1 MNSLIHLKG
10 RINYLDSK
18 AKPANPQ
25 FRKGECVTLAELKM
39 HERELEYF
47 LDMPHI
53 TEQLGGVLVS
63 VHYKRVIP
71 KSRRLS
77 YYFSNGNMDANDAVV
92 GAKFGLNDAGNKFHI
107 ITYFIG
113 IETIREAI
121 NKVKSVI
128 DFMNYM
134 HLEKAD
140 EQFLKILYAPN
151 ERKKKQERG
160 AEHNASEK
168 EKQTYYLKW
177 LKDHGQSKTALGKM
191 LVETS
196 EIHTFKLPTYEVHE
210 KGNAVVTIYK
220 TKKNTIEL
228 MNQLGITISQ
238 DRIVNDTTMLLYPD
252 EILKLRADAPYLI
265 AMAVSDFCQYHFE
278 DTHLQYGGRTIPS
291 PRGEPVIGVI
301 DAPFDMNAYCAEWVE
316 YHQVFPDDI
325 SVEAQALDHGTE
337 VSSLIVDG
345 ESFNPSLADGCG
357 RFRVRH
363 FGVIAGKRGQSFSLL
378 KSIREIVEGNP
389 DIKVWNLSLGS
400 QYPIHE
406 NYISPVAALL
416 DQLQYMY
423 DIIFVIAGT
432 NDPLETRKMPM
443 GDPADSINS
452 MVVNSVRK
460 NGLPASYTRVGPV
473 LSFFRKPDISYYGG
487 DRGEWLGG
495 CTGFGKKNICGTSFA
510 APLITRKMAYMIYNL
525 HLPREVA
532 KALLLDTASGWESVK
547 NFEEIGFG
555 VPPIHIQDIVKCKDD
570 EIRFF
575 FYERAKKYQSVV
587 YNIPV
592 PKDGDTNKYPYIAKA
607 TLCYMP
613 LCDRSQGVDY
623 TNTELDI
630 HFGRVGDDR
639 RIKTINDNRQT
650 ESGDYTKE
658 EDARNLYRKW
668 DNVKHIVE
676 SYNPRKKSK
685 KAYEGKMWGLDIKLK
700 ERLSRRYH
708 DGLRYGVVITLKA
721 LDGKN
726 RCNEFMSLC
735 ASEGWLVVPVDVE
748 QQIQVQQLSE
758 ENVRWDD

>member
-1 MNSLIHLKG
+1 
-10 RINYLDSK
+10 
-18 AKPANPQ
+18 
-25 FRKGECVTLAELKM
+25 
-39 HERELEYF
+39 
-47 LDMPHI
+47 
-53 TEQLGGVLVS
+53 
-63 VHYKRVIP
+63 
-71 KSRRLS
+71 
-77 YYFSNGNMDANDAVV
+77 
-92 GAKFGLNDAGNKFHI
+92 
-107 ITYFIG
+107 
-113 IETIREAI
+113 
-121 NKVKSVI
+121 
-128 DFMNYM
+128 
-134 HLEKAD
+134 
-140 EQFLKILYAPN
+140 
-151 ERKKKQERG
+151 
-160 AEHNASEK
+160 
-168 EKQTYYLKW
+168 
-177 LKDHGQSKTALGKM
+177 
-191 LVETS
+191 
-196 EIHTFKLPTYEVHE
+196 
-210 KGNAVVTIYK
+210 
-220 TKKNTIEL
+220 
-228 MNQLGITISQ
+228 
-238 DRIVNDTTMLLYPD
+238 
-252 EILKLRADAPYLI
+252 
-265 AMAVSDFCQYHFE
+265 
-278 DTHLQYGGRTIPS
+278 
-291 PRGEPVIGVI
+291 
-301 DAPFDMNAYCAEWVE
+301 
-316 YHQVFPDDI
+316 
-325 SVEAQALDHGTE
+325 
-337 VSSLIVDG
+337 
-345 ESFNPSLADGCG
+345 
-357 RFRVRH
+357 
-363 FGVIAGKRGQSFSLL
+363 
-378 KSIREIVEGNP
+378 
-389 DIKVWNLSLGS
+389 
-400 QYPIHE
+400 
-406 NYISPVAALL
+406 
-416 DQLQYMY
+416 
-423 DIIFVIAGT
+423 
-432 NDPLETRKMPM
+432 
-443 GDPADSINS
+443 
-452 MVVNSVRK
+452 
-460 NGLPASYTRVGPV
+460 
-473 LSFFRKPDISYYGG
+473 
-487 DRGEWLGG
+487 
-495 CTGFGKKNICGTSFA
+495 
-510 APLITRKMAYMIYNL
+510 MAYMIYNL